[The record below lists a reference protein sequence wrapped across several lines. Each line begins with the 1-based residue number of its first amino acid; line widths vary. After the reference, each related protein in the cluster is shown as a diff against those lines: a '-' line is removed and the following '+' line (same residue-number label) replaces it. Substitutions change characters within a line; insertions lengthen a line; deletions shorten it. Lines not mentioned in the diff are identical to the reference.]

1 MSEHTTGPAGD
12 VDLLPA
18 WEGPAEHAP
27 GVLFDVPRGEGHLG
41 AGALTDLACWVALTV
56 LSGVIGSAAYEGLKA
71 KVRDVLRSWRRQ
83 EGQARLDELKRH
95 VSQEVRK
102 HLANA
107 KLTEEELSS
116 RIDAFFQEIRG

>member
-41 AGALTDLACWVALTV
+41 PEALADLACWVGLTM
-56 LSGVIGSAAYEGLKA
+56 LSGVIGSAAYEALKA
-71 KVRDVLRSWRRQ
+71 KVGHVLKSWRRQ
-83 EGQARLDELKRH
+83 EGQARLEELKRH
-95 VSQEVRK
+95 VTEEVRK
-102 HLANA
+102 HLSNG
-107 KLTEEELSS
+107 KLTEGEMNS